1 MSESDEQ
8 TVSAEREEIEALLG
22 KGVVL
27 DTRGPI
33 VYLGT
38 LSAIGEWF
46 MTLTDADVH
55 DLADSSTSK
64 EVYIMETA
72 KHGVRKNRSEVYV
85 RKSEVVSLSALESVV
100 RY

>member
-1 MSESDEQ
+1 MSDH
-8 TVSAEREEIEALLG
+8 TEIEHLVG
-22 KGVVL
+22 KEVVL

-38 LSAIGEWF
+38 LTAVGKWF
-46 MTLTDADVH
+46 LTLTEADVH
-55 DLADSSTSK
+55 DLADTTTSK

-72 KHGVRKNRSEVYV
+72 KHGVRKNRAEVFV
-85 RKSEVVSLSALESVV
+85 RNSEVVSLSALESVV

>member
-1 MSESDEQ
+1 MSDE
-8 TVSAEREEIEALLG
+8 TTELEALLD
-22 KGVVL
+22 KEVVL

-38 LSAIGEWF
+38 LEAIGEWF

-72 KHGVRKNRSEVYV
+72 KHGIRKNRADVFV
-85 RKSEVVSLSALESVV
+85 RKSEVVSLSALEAVV